1 MPNRQRRSA
10 RPALEPMEPRVVPSA
25 LGPLA
30 RHAERA
36 AAHVRPIND
45 SVRQTNASQR
55 ENNEAL
61 LRLRQQEALVH
72 MRSLER
78 TPSALPTP
86 AEQRASQISNIFTEI
101 GKSL

>member
-1 MPNRQRRSA
+1 MPSRKARSA
-10 RPALEPMEPRVVPSA
+10 RPALEPMEARVVPSA

-36 AAHVRPIND
+36 AAHVRPIN
-45 SVRQTNASQR
+45 SSARQLNASERQ
-55 ENNEAL
+55 NNEAL
-61 LRLRQQEALVH
+61 QRLQQQENLVH

-78 TPSALPTP
+78 TPSALPTA
-86 AEQRASQISNIFTEI
+86 AEQRASQISNIFSEI